1 MGSYLAQPGPKKR
14 RRQCQS
20 LSAVLTQTLSD
31 QFLIGLNNPLTDTNM
46 NARVIPWTI
55 EIADI
60 DTQLRVGIWEHEL
73 APQPIRVN
81 LTVRAIACALP
92 QSIEACVNYEP
103 ICRWII
109 DDWPQEPHTQL
120 LETRLRELMSFVFA
134 IDDRI
139 EWIDAAISKPQAIRG
154 VRGVGLRMAL
164 SRDDFE
170 AAFRYPATSA
180 AQDHLYLPAAD
191 RLSIGR

>member
-1 MGSYLAQPGPKKR
+1 
-14 RRQCQS
+14 
-20 LSAVLTQTLSD
+20 
-31 QFLIGLNNPLTDTNM
+31 M
-46 NARVIPWTI
+46 NTRVIPWTI

-73 APQPIRVN
+73 APQPIRIN

-92 QSIEACVNYEP
+92 ESIDACVNYEP

-109 DDWPQEPHTQL
+109 DDWPRQPHTPL
-120 LETRLRELMSFVFA
+120 LETRLHELLSFVFA

-139 EWIDAAISKPQAIRG
+139 EWIDASISKPAAIRG

-164 SRDDFE
+164 SREDFE
-170 AAFRYPATSA
+170 AAFRYPATAA
-180 AQDHLYLPAAD
+180 AQEHVSMPVAQ